1 MDVYKIP
8 TAKKQEMEK
17 ILAVDP
23 VFRLSVTT
31 KDSSVLGDGGFI
43 YLILEGSEER
53 LKVAHDML
61 MPISVTLKPEEKKK
75 VESMIEN
82 ERKNVYD
89 SMGSLFG

>member
-8 TAKKQEMEK
+8 LAKKQEMEK
-17 ILAVDP
+17 ILATDP

-31 KDSSVLGDGGFI
+31 KDSSVLNQNGYI

-53 LKVAHDML
+53 LKVAGEL
-61 MPISVTLKPEEKKK
+61 LSKISEAIKGEERKR
-75 VESMIEN
+75 VEELIEE

-89 SMGSLFG
+89 SLGSIFG